1 MSASGLTESW
11 LLEVSDSLR
20 LPPLS
25 PSVVNALLPIIE
37 LQLRRI
43 IQQGN
48 KFQRRSKSSTLK
60 VEDINLVLVSNR
72 LEPIYGLH
80 LQEALVDP
88 LGNKITSSLLE
99 EKPKTTSSKS
109 SSSSQMISLVE
120 FADRSIPPCPLKPQ
134 MNLHWLAVQGVQPTI
149 PENPNIVS
157 NDQIEKL
164 PLTIPKDLQ
173 LLYARI
179 TGILLSG
186 DDLKAVQSVCRV
198 LEKDEGLQDLL
209 PYFSRFFYAQIKQHM
224 KKLTT
229 TRVMIRAIQALHSNS
244 HINLETHLQQLLPA
258 IFTCIV
264 ASKLSI
270 SAEEDHWSLRD
281 KAAELIAQICHK
293 YSAKFPELF
302 SRVCK
307 TYTDALLPD
316 KSLCTVYGGI
326 VGLRAMGHLVVK
338 TVLLDQLGAIQ
349 HHLQSPVSSL
359 PLASS
364 SASQG
369 PNGEPVVT
377 TSSKSMMKSWQNL
390 LETRFASDMCREA
403 LRIALGRYMMQ
414 AMNEP
419 DLPWAKKVKDSS
431 SSTTKRYNLN
441 DLEERL
447 VPFYVVTSQ
456 QLPYCREF
464 I

>member
-1 MSASGLTESW
+1 MSW
-11 LLEVSDSLR
+11 V
-20 LPPLS
+20 
-25 PSVVNALLPIIE
+25 
-37 LQLRRI
+37 
-43 IQQGN
+43 
-48 KFQRRSKSSTLK
+48 

-229 TRVMIRAIQALHSNS
+229 TRVMIRAIQALH
-244 HINLETHLQQLLPA
+244 T
-258 IFTCIV
+258 
-264 ASKLSI
+264 SKLSI